1 MDLDGIG
8 SDMKSIP
15 IFAESDVPKVK
26 ILPKMLDFG
35 EIFLRYK
42 KTKEIELI
50 NESNLS
56 ARYIIHDLSK
66 EYSSLG
72 IIETANNSGKILP
85 QSSLKVN
92 VSLITQCLK
101 SFKMNLVV
109 EIISDDNTQEV
120 IVIKANSIGPIVEI
134 SHKEIDFGD
143 VEVLK
148 RNIRKINITNKSV
161 IDADFYAFTK
171 TTDSIFKPFQK
182 HYVLKPEQR

>member
-1 MDLDGIG
+1 M
-8 SDMKSIP
+8 
-15 IFAESDVPKVK
+15 
-26 ILPKMLDFG
+26 
-35 EIFLRYK
+35 
-42 KTKEIELI
+42 
-50 NESNLS
+50 S

-66 EYSSLG
+66 DYSDLG
-72 IIETANNSGKILP
+72 VIETANNSGKILP
-85 QSSLKVN
+85 HSSLKVS

-101 SFKMNLVV
+101 NFKMNLVV
-109 EIISDDNTQEV
+109 EIVSDDNTQDV

-171 TTDSIFKPFQK
+171 TKDSIFKPFQK